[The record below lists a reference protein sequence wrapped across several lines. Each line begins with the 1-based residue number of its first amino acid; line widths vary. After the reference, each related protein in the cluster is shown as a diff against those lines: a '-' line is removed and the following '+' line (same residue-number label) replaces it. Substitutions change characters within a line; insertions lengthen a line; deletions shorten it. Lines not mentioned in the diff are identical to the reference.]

1 MTITQTLWLGV
12 ISSVL
17 ATLFVVFL
25 RRLPGQLISM
35 IGGLVARSVEG
46 TWGTEFEEG
55 DDTFEELVKVHQV
68 LHWVWGK
75 IYYPHKGRIYKFR
88 GTLRESVL
96 VATYEVTGRRSTIAR
111 GAFTL
116 AVNPTGDVQQMEGT
130 YACTDDKSSTP
141 TGGTYMWY
149 KKDGVPP

>member
-1 MTITQTLWLGV
+1 MAIIQTLWLGV

-46 TWGTEFEEG
+46 TWNTKFKKGK
-55 DDTFEELVKVHQV
+55 DTFKELAKVHQV
-68 LHWVWGK
+68 LHGVWGT
-75 IYYPHKGRIYKFR
+75 IEYPNKKRIYKFR
-88 GTLRESVL
+88 GTVRENVL
-96 VATYEVTGRRSTIAR
+96 IATYEVTERRSTIDR

-116 AVNPTGDVQQMEGT
+116 AVNSTGEVRKMIGL
-130 YACTDDKSSTP
+130 YSWTDDDSSIP
-141 TGGTYMWY
+141 EGDKYEWD
-149 KKDGVPP
+149 KQV